1 MLIGGTYENLEEE
14 KASLWC
20 GLGSLGHGL
29 LTLHI
34 NQWSCRK
41 KQALHQL
48 KQLLEFFNHFKGV
61 YIMGCSV
68 ISLSQRV
75 WGGQEKA
82 IFILETHIIHEGL

>member
-29 LTLHI
+29 STLHTK
-34 NQWSCRK
+34 QWSCTE

-48 KQLLEFFNHFKGV
+48 N
-61 YIMGCSV
+61 C
-68 ISLSQRV
+68 
-75 WGGQEKA
+75 
-82 IFILETHIIHEGL
+82 

>member
-29 LTLHI
+29 PTLHT
-34 NQWSCRK
+34 NQWSCTE

-48 KQLLEFFNHFKGV
+48 NCWSFPTILKEF
-61 YIMGCSV
+61 I
-68 ISLSQRV
+68 
-75 WGGQEKA
+75 
-82 IFILETHIIHEGL
+82 